1 MDGPLVFILTFLAW
15 FVPLSIIASGYIRI
29 IYSVK
34 SNLFSPTQD
43 NVISAE
49 VDRARRVRSNAN
61 FSRKISMNNTY
72 NYSYVKTIIN
82 LFSDKKLLTSNFLSV
97 LFLDFNNHVLLQST
111 LFSLLCRLF
120 SLICIWYNWSNTCTP
135 D

>member
-120 SLICIWYNWSNTCTP
+120 SLICI
-135 D
+135 